1 VRGVEVRLMDESDRG
16 MKDAKSDFERDCAG
30 EVRVF
35 FFTGDRKFRE
45 RVSYVLKDSKGHS
58 KRVVCPQVHVL
69 VRRRQI
75 SSTDPY
81 RLSLQRRPISRSTR
95 K

>member
-1 VRGVEVRLMDESDRG
+1 MRGVEVRLMYESDRG
-16 MKDAKSDFERDCAG
+16 TKDAKSDFERDCAG
-30 EVRVF
+30 GVKGF
-35 FFTGDRKFRE
+35 FFARDRKFRE
-45 RVSYVLKDSKGHS
+45 RVSYVLKDSKSHF

-81 RLSLQRRPISRSTR
+81 CLSLQRRPISRSTR